1 MHITIVNIHI
11 YVCLLFLIPKLFVV
25 PEQPIF
31 LYIFPGKNYN
41 WRSKDNHWILL
52 LKIIIITFARID
64 NRLYL
69 IMLLHRF
76 QPSFLI
82 RFSVGPRTGSQVV
95 FQYLKPELPFQRN
108 RLIKE
113 PPVLVNFRWDD
124 NNDKLPEWGYFFGQ
138 FFIKLLVQSVIT
150 HGGPMK
156 QSVRDIIFKVSINPT
171 DFPLVFRN
179 I

>member
-1 MHITIVNIHI
+1 MISYITNKVNFHHLYHYFGLITNYCSLQSWNWLLKHWTDCWLQQLNTTELNTDHSLITDHWILTTSNCSPQCMRITICEYSHPFAF
-11 YVCLLFLIPKLFVV
+11 YSWYRSFVV

-82 RFSVGPRTGSQVV
+82 RFSVGPRTGFQAV
-95 FQYLKPELPFQRN
+95 FQYLKPEILF
-108 RLIKE
+108 KE
-113 PPVLVNFRWDD
+113 TV
-124 NNDKLPEWGYFFGQ
+124 
-138 FFIKLLVQSVIT
+138 
-150 HGGPMK
+150 
-156 QSVRDIIFKVSINPT
+156 
-171 DFPLVFRN
+171 
-179 I
+179 